1 MAVDTIHAYSF
12 SCGTLHIDVPLAKAR
27 LRWRP
32 EPKAE
37 ELKVGLRRWQE
48 FWPDYRLIHPADS
61 SKNMPDHVVEIP
73 ESSPTPESAK
83 QKAAAFEQFRSEVE
97 EEIVRIVE
105 PFGSH
110 QWALMVLV
118 RNEPWAKDLA
128 VGNPTLAYAL
138 ATSHLFRGSPPE
150 AAAVQAR
157 WYCHK
162 KQRDLLEWLGFPGTE
177 PVARLIRKISVGA
190 ASPSV
195 LYRLRLALRADPRT
209 VKLLAPLP
217 TINGAIL
224 ELATIPKYL
233 DLLTPG
239 LLREMAAQSLEVS
252 VVDRI
257 HSGLVVLEQIEFP
270 RAMKPFASLR
280 QVLRFREDAEK
291 KFQAFLRRKEQ
302 AKREA
307 ALRAERER
315 LRRWEEARLRSKKE
329 AELRRLPFPPPP
341 LRGTPDILP
350 LASRELLEMEGREQ
364 NNCVA
369 EHNMRVRR
377 GGYYIYQVLAPER
390 ATLSIFRG
398 RDGCWRRLELRIKDK
413 KKCQTSHGKGGG
425 LLAVPG
431 ARIHVSRIWNN
442 VPLWG
447 Q

>member
-1 MAVDTIHAYSF
+1 MSGVPSPAFMF
-12 SCGTLHIDVPLAKAR
+12 SDGTLHIDVPLAKAR

-37 ELKVGLRRWQE
+37 ELRVGLRRWRE
-48 FWPDYRLIHPADS
+48 CWPDYRLIYPIDTSQNA
-61 SKNMPDHVVEIP
+61 PDHVVEIP
-73 ESSPTPESAK
+73 EGSVAPESVR
-83 QKAAAFEQFRSEVE
+83 QKAVALEGFRSEVE

-138 ATSHLFRGSPPE
+138 ANSHLLRGSPPE

-162 KQRDLLEWLGFPGTE
+162 KQRDLLEWLGFPGAE
-177 PVARLIRKISVGA
+177 SVARLLRKISPGA
-190 ASPSV
+190 VAPSM
-195 LYRLRLALRADPRT
+195 LHRLRLALLADPRT
-209 VKLLAPLP
+209 LKLLAPLP
-217 TINGAIL
+217 TISGAIL

-239 LLREMAAQSLEVS
+239 LLREMAAKPPKVS
-252 VVDRI
+252 VADRI
-257 HSGLVVLEQIEFP
+257 HSGLAVLEQIASP
-270 RAMKPFASLR
+270 RAPKPFANLR

-291 KFQAFLRRKEQ
+291 EIQAFMLRREQ
-302 AKREA
+302 AKQEA
-307 ALRAERER
+307 ARRTEQDR

-341 LRGTPDILP
+341 LHGTQDILP
-350 LASRELLEMEGREQ
+350 LTSRELLEMEGREQ

-369 EHNMRVRR
+369 MQDLYVRR
-377 GGYYIYQVLAPER
+377 GGYYVYQVMVPER
-390 ATLSIFRG
+390 ATLSIYRG
-398 RDGCWRRLELRIKDK
+398 RDGCWRRLELKVK
-413 KKCQTSHGKGGG
+413 NNKSAKAATEQ
-425 LLAVPG
+425 AVDRWLSQ
-431 ARIHVSRIWNN
+431 AREFR
-442 VPLWG
+442 
-447 Q
+447 

>member
-1 MAVDTIHAYSF
+1 MSGVPSPAFMF
-12 SCGTLHIDVPLAKAR
+12 SDGTLHIDVPLAKAR

-37 ELKVGLRRWQE
+37 ELRVGLRRWRE
-48 FWPDYRLIHPADS
+48 CWPDYRLIYPIDTSQNA
-61 SKNMPDHVVEIP
+61 PDHVVEIP
-73 ESSPTPESAK
+73 EGSVAPESVR
-83 QKAAAFEQFRSEVE
+83 QKAVALEGFRSEVE

-138 ATSHLFRGSPPE
+138 ANSHLLRGSPPE

-162 KQRDLLEWLGFPGTE
+162 KQRDLLEWLGFPGAE
-177 PVARLIRKISVGA
+177 SVARLLRKIMPSVVT
-190 ASPSV
+190 PSV
-195 LYRLRLALRADPRT
+195 LHRLRLALLADPRT

-239 LLREMAAQSLEVS
+239 LLREMAAKPPKVS
-252 VVDRI
+252 VADRI
-257 HSGLVVLEQIEFP
+257 HSGLAVLEQIASP
-270 RAMKPFASLR
+270 RAPKPFANLR

-291 KFQAFLRRKEQ
+291 EIQAFMLRREQ
-302 AKREA
+302 AKQEA
-307 ALRAERER
+307 ARRTEQDR

-341 LRGTPDILP
+341 LHGTQDILP
-350 LASRELLEMEGREQ
+350 LTSRELLEMEGREQ

-369 EHNMRVRR
+369 MQDLYVRR
-377 GGYYIYQVLAPER
+377 GGYYVYQVMVPER
-390 ATLSIFRG
+390 ATLSIYRG
-398 RDGCWRRLELRIKDK
+398 RDGCWRRLELKVK
-413 KKCQTSHGKGGG
+413 NNKSAKAATEQ
-425 LLAVPG
+425 AVDRWLSQ
-431 ARIHVSRIWNN
+431 AREFR
-442 VPLWG
+442 
-447 Q
+447 

>member
-1 MAVDTIHAYSF
+1 MSGVPIPAFMF
-12 SCGTLHIDVPLAKAR
+12 SDGTLHIDVPLAKAR

-37 ELKVGLRRWQE
+37 ELKVGLRRWRE
-48 FWPDYRLIHPADS
+48 FWPDYRLIYPIDTS
-61 SKNMPDHVVEIP
+61 QNVPDHVVEIP
-73 ESSPTPESAK
+73 ESSVAPDGAK
-83 QKAAAFEQFRSEVE
+83 QKSAALGQFRTEVE
-97 EEIVRIVE
+97 DEIVRIVE

-138 ATSHLFRGSPPE
+138 ANSHLLRGSPPE

-162 KQRDLLEWLGFPGTE
+162 KQRDLLEWLGFPGAE
-177 PVARLIRKISVGA
+177 SVARLLRKIMPSVVT
-190 ASPSV
+190 PSV
-195 LYRLRLALRADPRT
+195 LHRLRLALLADPRT

-239 LLREMAAQSLEVS
+239 LLREMAAKPPKVS
-252 VVDRI
+252 VADRI
-257 HSGLVVLEQIEFP
+257 HSGLVVLEQIASP
-270 RAMKPFASLR
+270 RAPKPFANLR

-291 KFQAFLRRKEQ
+291 EIQAFMLRREQ
-302 AKREA
+302 AKQEA
-307 ALRAERER
+307 ARRAEQER

-341 LRGTPDILP
+341 LHGTSDILP
-350 LASRELLEMEGREQ
+350 LTSRELLELEGREQ
-364 NNCVA
+364 NNCAA
-369 EHNMRVRR
+369 EHDMYVRR
-377 GGYYIYQVLAPER
+377 GGYYVYQVLAPER
-390 ATLSIFRG
+390 ATLSIYRG
-398 RDGCWRRLELRIKDK
+398 RDGRWRRLELK
-413 KKCQTSHGKGGG
+413 GKNNKSAKAATEQ
-425 LLAVPG
+425 AVDRWLSQ
-431 ARIHVSRIWNN
+431 AREFR
-442 VPLWG
+442 
-447 Q
+447 

>member
-1 MAVDTIHAYSF
+1 MSGVPSPAFMF
-12 SCGTLHIDVPLAKAR
+12 SDGTLHIDVPLAKAR

-37 ELKVGLRRWQE
+37 ELKVGLRRWRE
-48 FWPDYRLIHPADS
+48 FWPDYRLIYPIDTS
-61 SKNMPDHVVEIP
+61 QNVPDHVVEIP
-73 ESSPTPESAK
+73 ESSVAPDGAK
-83 QKAAAFEQFRSEVE
+83 QKSAALGQFRTEVE
-97 EEIVRIVE
+97 DEIVRIVE

-138 ATSHLFRGSPPE
+138 ANSHLLRGSPPE

-162 KQRDLLEWLGFPGTE
+162 KQRDLLEWLGFPGAE
-177 PVARLIRKISVGA
+177 SVARLLRKIMPSVVT
-190 ASPSV
+190 PSV
-195 LYRLRLALRADPRT
+195 LHRLRLALLADPRT

-239 LLREMAAQSLEVS
+239 LLREMAAKPPKVS
-252 VVDRI
+252 VADRI
-257 HSGLVVLEQIEFP
+257 HSGLAVLEQIASP
-270 RAMKPFASLR
+270 RAPKPFANLR

-291 KFQAFLRRKEQ
+291 EIQAFMLRREQ
-302 AKREA
+302 AKQEA
-307 ALRAERER
+307 ARRTEQDR

-341 LRGTPDILP
+341 LHGTSDILP
-350 LASRELLEMEGREQ
+350 LTSRELLELEGREQ
-364 NNCVA
+364 NNCAA
-369 EHNMRVRR
+369 EHDMYVRR
-377 GGYYIYQVLAPER
+377 GGYYVYQVLAPER
-390 ATLSIFRG
+390 ATLSIYRG
-398 RDGCWRRLELRIKDK
+398 RDGRWRRLELK
-413 KKCQTSHGKGGG
+413 GKNNKSAKAATEQ
-425 LLAVPG
+425 AVDRWLSQ
-431 ARIHVSRIWNN
+431 AREFR
-442 VPLWG
+442 
-447 Q
+447 

>member
-1 MAVDTIHAYSF
+1 MDAIRNPAFSF
-12 SCGTLHIDVPLAKAR
+12 SDGVLHIDVPLAKAR
-27 LRWRP
+27 MRWRP

-37 ELKVGLRRWQE
+37 ELKIGLRRWRE
-48 FWPDYRLIHPADS
+48 FWPDYRLIYPVDS
-61 SKNMPDHVVEIP
+61 SQNVPDHVVEIP
-73 ESSPTPESAK
+73 DGLASQDSVR
-83 QKAAAFEQFRSEVE
+83 QKAVVLEQFRAEVE

-138 ATSHLFRGSPPE
+138 ANSHLLRGSPPE

-177 PVARLIRKISVGA
+177 PIARLLRKIPPGA
-190 ASPSV
+190 VSPSV
-195 LYRLRLALRADPRT
+195 LHRLKFVLKTEPRT

-224 ELATIPKYL
+224 EVATIPKYC
-233 DLLTPG
+233 DLLTPS
-239 LLREMAAQSLEVS
+239 LLREMAAKPPKVS
-252 VVDRI
+252 VADRI
-257 HSGLVVLEQIEFP
+257 HSGLVVLEQIAAH
-270 RAMKPFASLR
+270 RAPKPFANLK

-291 KFQAFLRRKEQ
+291 EIQAFLLHREQ
-302 AKREA
+302 ARQEA
-307 ALRAERER
+307 ARRAEQER

-341 LRGTPDILP
+341 LHGTPDILP
-350 LASRELLEMEGREQ
+350 LTSRELLELEGREQ

-369 EHNMRVRR
+369 VHDMYVRR
-377 GGYYIYQVLAPER
+377 GGYYVYQVLAPER
-390 ATLSIFRG
+390 ATLSIYRG
-398 RDGCWRRLELRIKDK
+398 RNGCWQRLELRVKNNKDAK
-413 KKCQTSHGKGGG
+413 TATAEAVDRW
-425 LLAVPG
+425 LAQ
-431 ARIHVSRIWNN
+431 AREYK
-442 VPLWG
+442 
-447 Q
+447 